1 MNFSIS
7 VFLGTLC
14 SILAVILAS
23 FLVEKKFPK
32 RSRPRRKTWWLIAHI
47 FFVVLY
53 FSGLLG
59 TLLLSL
65 STAFVDRSGL
75 IYAAHLFI
83 QFFDWFLIIPGAFG
97 SLITGFGLV
106 VGTWGITRHY
116 WVIAKWVGNSLAIL
130 FGAMCMRVWI
140 HDSFPILFAD
150 GMNPLQ
156 NPVYVENRRL
166 LVMGTLVSL
175 FLLTF
180 LVVISYL
187 KPWGKRKKYRR
198 SRKSSA
204 GRETAPSV

>member
-1 MNFSIS
+1 MNFSVS
-7 VFLGTLC
+7 VFLGTLS
-14 SILAVILAS
+14 SILVVILAS
-23 FLVEKKFPK
+23 FLVEKKFAK
-32 RSRPRRKTWWLIAHI
+32 RSKPRRKTWWLIAHI

-65 STAFVDRSGL
+65 STAFTDRSGL

-97 SLITGFGLV
+97 SLTTGFGLA
-106 VGTWGITRHY
+106 VGRWGITRHY

-156 NPVYVENRRL
+156 NPAYLENRRL

-175 FLLTF
+175 SILTF

-204 GRETAPSV
+204 GRKTAPFV

>member
-1 MNFSIS
+1 MPLSS
-7 VFLGTLC
+7 L
-14 SILAVILAS
+14 
-23 FLVEKKFPK
+23 KKSSPK
-32 RSRPRRKTWWLIAHI
+32 GKPRRKTWWLIAHI

-65 STAFVDRSGL
+65 STAFTDRSGL

-97 SLITGFGLV
+97 SLTTGFGLA
-106 VGTWGITRHY
+106 VGRWGITRHY

-156 NPVYVENRRL
+156 NPAYLENRL

-175 FLLTF
+175 SILTF
-180 LVVISYL
+180 LVVIFYL

-204 GRETAPSV
+204 GRKTAPFV

>member
-1 MNFSIS
+1 MNFSVS
-7 VFLGTLC
+7 VFLGTLS
-14 SILAVILAS
+14 SILVVILAS
-23 FLVEKKFPK
+23 FLVEKKFAK
-32 RSRPRRKTWWLIAHI
+32 RSKPRRKTWWLIAHI

-65 STAFVDRSGL
+65 STAFTDRSGL

-97 SLITGFGLV
+97 SLTTGFGLA
-106 VGTWGITRHY
+106 VGRWGITRHY

-156 NPVYVENRRL
+156 NPAYLENRRL

-175 FLLTF
+175 SILTF

-204 GRETAPSV
+204 GRKTAPSV